1 MAELK
6 NTPLREFHQEMGAK
20 MVPRS
25 GWNLPLNFSE
35 GAQDE
40 HLYCREKAA
49 LFDFCADGRFRIA
62 FEGAG
67 KALEKHFFAGEGAF
81 APGKCCRTFLVDS
94 EGNAL
99 APCRAGMMAE
109 DDFFL
114 TVPFGSVDRAVA
126 LFAKEKLEYSDL
138 SEYLCTIAV
147 AGPRTLEVLEKCQ
160 VSADM
165 LPAPGEIKLLEIDG
179 LRAIVSYFD
188 DFGEEGFEISF
199 NADCADQIWD
209 LFLET
214 DIPWPAGLAAQETL
228 ALESIQTAT
237 DAAGA
242 VDQLRA
248 ALQAQQAL
256 LSTDESALW
265 QYIDNTEGRKQA
277 LVDLL
282 ERLALQL
289 CRMETQQYYGSDEL
303 KTLLSPQIEFDP
315 DEEHAKRA
323 KLHAVDHDED

>member
-20 MVPRS
+20 MVPLS

-67 KALEKHFFAGEGAF
+67 KALEKYFFANEGAF
-81 APGKCCRTFLVDS
+81 APGKCFRTFLVDS

-126 LFAKEKLEYSDL
+126 LFAKEKLEYTDL

-214 DIPWPAGLAAQETL
+214 DIPWPAGLAAQESLRIEEGVISTPEL
-228 ALESIQTAT
+228 LIPKKGCELESRIGTLLFEGRRLPF
-237 DAAGA
+237 AGVKLFDSEEHEKGVVTSSA
-242 VDQLRA
+242 FSPTLESAA
-248 ALQAQQAL
+248 ALVYFPDGVPAPG
-256 LSTDESALW
+256 
-265 QYIDNTEGRKQA
+265 TE
-277 LVDLL
+277 
-282 ERLALQL
+282 
-289 CRMETQQYYGSDEL
+289 
-303 KTLLSPQIEFDP
+303 
-315 DEEHAKRA
+315 
-323 KLHAVDHDED
+323 LHCDASGITITGTVSQS